1 MIKCKQVME
10 SSACGKMCCCLECEE
25 RESCKDVCTE
35 LSPDCEDAFS
45 EETAL
50 ATMKTEAAAV
60 IKVIADLTV
69 QKKRIEEQEKAMRE
83 QLKAVM
89 KKYGVK
95 SFDTPEV
102 KFTYIAPTNRTTIDS
117 AKLKKEMP
125 EVAAKYSKSSPVSDS
140 VKIEV
145 K

>member
-1 MIKCKQVME
+1 MIKCKQAMDNPI
-10 SSACGKMCCCLECEE
+10 CGKVCCCLDCEE
-25 RESCKDVCTE
+25 KERCTGVCTD
-35 LSPDCEDAFS
+35 LSPDCKDAFS

-50 ATMKTEAAAV
+50 AAMKERTAAV
-60 IKVIADLTV
+60 IEAIALLTV

-83 QLKAVM
+83 QLKDAM

-102 KFTYIAPTNRTTIDS
+102 KFTYIAPTKRTTIDS
-117 AKLKKEMP
+117 AKLKKELP
-125 EVAAKYSKSSPVSDS
+125 EVAAKYSKTSNVSDS